1 MKGCCVPDLKLGVHV
16 KRKLS
21 LLLGLLSDRRG
32 FSLYTPVPTFLNQL
46 FKIEIPSEKS
56 FLVNESTKNQE
67 ISHCANPE
75 LNLSLRGTKIKE
87 AVDEKFLDV
96 IPYRHLDWTN
106 HI

>member
-56 FLVNESTKNQE
+56 F
-67 ISHCANPE
+67 
-75 LNLSLRGTKIKE
+75 
-87 AVDEKFLDV
+87 
-96 IPYRHLDWTN
+96 
-106 HI
+106 